1 MFYPGNSVRVYVAPG
16 ATDMRKSINGLSILV
31 AEHLDLDP
39 LSGSLFAF
47 CNRKRDM
54 VKVLYWDVN
63 GFCLWH
69 KRLERHRFAW
79 PETKGE
85 ALALTGREL
94 RWLLE
99 GLSLE
104 RSWGHPRLTYETV
117 V

>member
-16 ATDMRKSINGLSILV
+16 ASKMRTLINGLSILV
-31 AEHLDLDP
+31 AERLEPDP
-39 LSGSLFAF
+39 LSGALFAF
-47 CNRKRDM
+47 RNRKRDM